1 MMQAEKSHLEVKYT
15 MANAVVIEGS
25 GRHIHVT
32 REALDVLFGEGF
44 ELDNK
49 KALSQPGQ
57 FASSCKVTVTGP
69 KGSLTLSI
77 LGPCR
82 KATQVELS
90 FTDARSLG
98 LDCPVR
104 ESGNIAGSPGC
115 TVTGP
120 NGSVEISEGCIIAKR
135 HIHFTPE
142 DAEKFGVSDKEIVQV
157 KVGGDR
163 ALIFDEVVCRVSKD
177 YATFMHVDYD
187 EINAACLFGK
197 DPIGEVIRK

>member
-1 MMQAEKSHLEVKYT
+1 
-15 MANAVVIEGS
+15 MANTVIIEGS

-32 REALDVLFGEGF
+32 RETLDVLFGKGF
-44 ELDNK
+44 ELDQK
-49 KALSQPGQ
+49 KMLSQPGQ

-69 KGSLTLSI
+69 KGSLSMSI

-82 KATQVELS
+82 KADQVELS
-90 FTDARSLG
+90 FTDARTLG

-104 ESGNIAGSPGC
+104 ESGVLAGSPGC

-120 NGSVEISEGCIIAKR
+120 NGSLELSEGCIIAKR
-135 HIHFTPE
+135 HIHLTPE
-142 DAEKFGVSDKEIVQV
+142 DAEKFGVADKEIVQV

-163 ALIFDEVVCRVSKD
+163 ALIFDEVICRVSPS

-187 EINAACLFGK
+187 EINAASLFGK
-197 DPIGEVIRK
+197 DPTGEIIKK

>member
-1 MMQAEKSHLEVKYT
+1 
-15 MANAVVIEGS
+15 MANTVIIEGS

-44 ELDNK
+44 ELDK
-49 KALSQPGQ
+49 KKMLSQPGQ

-69 KGSLTLSI
+69 KGSLSLSI

-82 KATQVELS
+82 KANQVELS
-90 FTDARSLG
+90 FTDARTLG

-104 ESGNIAGSPGC
+104 ESGVLAGSPGC

-120 NGSVEISEGCIIAKR
+120 NGSLELTEGCIIAKR
-135 HIHFTPE
+135 HIHLTPE
-142 DAEKFGVSDKEIVQV
+142 DAAKFGVADKEIVCV

-163 ALIFDEVVCRVSKD
+163 ALVFDEVVCRVSPD

-187 EINAACLFGK
+187 EINAASLFGK
-197 DPIGEVIRK
+197 EPTGEIIKK

>member
-1 MMQAEKSHLEVKYT
+1 
-15 MANAVVIEGS
+15 MANTVIIEGS

-32 REALDVLFGEGF
+32 RETLDVLFGKGF
-44 ELDNK
+44 ELDQK
-49 KALSQPGQ
+49 KMLSQPGQ

-69 KGSLTLSI
+69 KGSLSLSI

-82 KATQVELS
+82 KADQVELS
-90 FTDARSLG
+90 FTDARTLG

-104 ESGNIAGSPGC
+104 ESGVLAGSPGC

-120 NGSVEISEGCIIAKR
+120 NGSVEMAEGCIIAKR
-135 HIHFTPE
+135 HIHLTPE
-142 DAEKFGVSDKEIVQV
+142 DAEKFGVADKEIVQV

-163 ALIFDEVVCRVSKD
+163 ALIFDEVICRVSPS

-187 EINAACLFGK
+187 EINAASLFGK
-197 DPIGEVIRK
+197 NPTGEIIKK

>member
-1 MMQAEKSHLEVKYT
+1 
-15 MANAVVIEGS
+15 MANTVIIEGS

-32 REALDVLFGEGF
+32 REDLDVLYGKGF
-44 ELDNK
+44 ELDQK
-49 KALSQPGQ
+49 KMLSQPGQ

-69 KGSLTLSI
+69 KGSLNLSI

-82 KATQVELS
+82 KETQVELS
-90 FTDARSLG
+90 FTDARTVG

-104 ESGNIAGSPGC
+104 ESGVLAGSPGC

-120 NGSVEISEGCIIAKR
+120 NGSIELKQGCIIAKR
-135 HIHFTPE
+135 HIHFSVE
-142 DAEKFGVSDKEIVQV
+142 DAEKFGVKDKEIVQV

-163 ALIFDEVVCRVSKD
+163 ALIFDEVVCRVSPN

-187 EINAACLFGK
+187 EINAASLFGK
-197 DPIGEVIRK
+197 DPVGEVIKK

>member
-1 MMQAEKSHLEVKYT
+1 
-15 MANAVVIEGS
+15 MANTVIIEGS

-32 REALDVLFGEGF
+32 REALDVLFGKGF
-44 ELDNK
+44 ELDQK
-49 KALSQPGQ
+49 KMLSQPGQ

-69 KGSLTLSI
+69 KGSLSLSI

-82 KATQVELS
+82 KVNQVELS

-104 ESGNIAGSPGC
+104 ESGVLAGSPGC

-120 NGSVEISEGCIIAKR
+120 NGSLELSEGCIIAKR
-135 HIHFTPE
+135 HIHLTPE
-142 DAEKFGVSDKEIVQV
+142 DAAKFGVADKEIVQV

-163 ALIFDEVVCRVSKD
+163 ALVFDEVVCRVSPD

-187 EINAACLFGK
+187 EINAASLFGK
-197 DPIGEVIRK
+197 NPTGEVIKK